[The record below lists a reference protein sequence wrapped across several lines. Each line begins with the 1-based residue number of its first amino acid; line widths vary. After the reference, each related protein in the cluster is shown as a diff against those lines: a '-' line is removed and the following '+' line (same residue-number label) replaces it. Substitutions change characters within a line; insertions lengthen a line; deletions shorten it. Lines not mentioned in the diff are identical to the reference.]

1 MTDARHA
8 RRGRTVLP
16 LIVVVLGLVLLV
28 SSLAALV
35 PVLRPSIAAALPGA
49 VVGGFE
55 ASGTAPNDFVVD
67 DTPVAVVDDTP
78 AVSRKWLQ
86 DSRPKKKKPEPK
98 KPAKIAAPASVEVPS
113 IGVQSKLIK
122 LGLNADRSL
131 QVPQSYTL
139 AGWYTKGAKPG
150 EKGPAVLVGHYDSV
164 DGPGVFYRL
173 TELQPGQTVRVPRA
187 DGTVATFNVDRV
199 ERFSKG
205 QFPTD
210 RVYGK
215 VAQPELRLI
224 TCGGTFNY
232 RTRHYEDN
240 VVVFA
245 SLA

>member
-1 MTDARHA
+1 MTDARRA

-28 SSLAALV
+28 SSLVALV

-67 DTPVAVVDDTP
+67 DTPMAVVDDTP
-78 AVSRKWLQ
+78 AVSPKWLQ
-86 DSRPKKKKPEPK
+86 GSRPKKKKPE
-98 KPAKIAAPASVEVPS
+98 KIAAPSSVEVPS

-122 LGLNADRSL
+122 LNLNADRSL

-187 DGTVATFNVDRV
+187 DGTVATFAVDRV

-205 QFPTD
+205 QFPTE

-215 VAQPELRLI
+215 VAKPELRLI
-224 TCGGTFNY
+224 TCGGAFNY